1 MSDAPDLQSWLRK
14 QCADFVFRPEGVYV
28 ANGEH
33 DWPLVA
39 GSPAELTEQLEAGG
53 HLVSLPKESAA
64 LANVIEVALVDF
76 LLERLE
82 RFAELR
88 AGGMLPIDAGREL
101 GIGNATALGYECWYR
116 RERLHLP
123 DRPRGGGMAGRGYA

>member
-1 MSDAPDLQSWLRK
+1 MGDIGARN
-14 QCADFVFRPEGVYV
+14 R
-28 ANGEH
+28 
-33 DWPLVA
+33 
-39 GSPAELTEQLEAGG
+39 
-53 HLVSLPKESAA
+53 AA
-64 LANVIEVALVDF
+64 M
-76 LLERLE
+76 LERLE

-101 GIGNATALGYECWYR
+101 GYERWYR